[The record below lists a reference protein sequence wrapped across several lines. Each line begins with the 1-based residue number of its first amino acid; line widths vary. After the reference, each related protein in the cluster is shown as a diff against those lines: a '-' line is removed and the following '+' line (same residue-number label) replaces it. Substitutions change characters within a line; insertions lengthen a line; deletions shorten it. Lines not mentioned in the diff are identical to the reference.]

1 MGTGVRVGGSWRDL
15 SDSSV
20 RVAASSRDCDEIFTR
35 VAGAWRSV
43 WVGFDGTIY
52 DEGTEHID
60 MVPGYAAGNGSTAR
74 YSSYLQANAQAGWRL
89 DSTASWVHDEPVDI
103 TNYSTAYID
112 WYSYQFGNPARID
125 FVLSTNK
132 MGTYMDYTHLATYSG
147 NWARRINSFSIS
159 SYSGNQ
165 YLRAHVTGNFGM
177 DSSYGMANI
186 RIYKLWVA

>member
-1 MGTGVRVGGSWRDL
+1 MSQINWHGQWLDLKMVHVRAGGAWRE
-15 SDSSV
+15 
-20 RVAASSRDCDEIFTR
+20 CDEMFVR
-35 VAGAWRSV
+35 AGGAWRSA

-60 MVPGYAAGNGSTAR
+60 MVAGYADGNGSTAR
-74 YSSYLQANAQAGWRL
+74 YSSYLQANALADWYL
-89 DSTASWVHDEPVDI
+89 NSTASWVHNEPVDI

-147 NWARRINSFSIS
+147 NWARRIDSFSIS

-177 DSSYGMANI
+177 DLSYGQSNI